1 MSNEIQAESLQFIEE
16 KITELKKQTVNNV
29 LEIGNYLIEAKKQLS
44 HGEWGNWLEEKV
56 KFSQR
61 TANQFMKV
69 AAEFSNSQA
78 ISNLGTTKL
87 FLLLDVPTDKR
98 ESFISENNLESMTTR
113 QMQEKIKSFNNNQ
126 SDVDESKLFYVET
139 NKLKPLPEHDQYFKK
154 INGNAWI
161 DFLRSVQTSG
171 IIEPVLINQDKLI
184 ISGHERV
191 RACRALDI
199 KTVPCYIKK
208 YTDSEKYFK
217 EDIMLRDC
225 LTSNL
230 KFCSDDFDIAW
241 NALKEHGWL

>member
-1 MSNEIQAESLQFIEE
+1 
-16 KITELKKQTVNNV
+16 
-29 LEIGNYLIEAKKQLS
+29 
-44 HGEWGNWLEEKV
+44 
-56 KFSQR
+56 
-61 TANQFMKV
+61 MKV

-98 ESFISENNLESMTTR
+98 ETFISKNNLESMTTR
-113 QMQEKIKSFNNNQ
+113 QLQEKIKSFNNNQ
-126 SDVDESKLFYVET
+126 SEADESKLFHVGID
-139 NKLKPLPEHDQYFKK
+139 KLKPLPEHNQYFKK
-154 INGNAWI
+154 IKGNAWI

-191 RACRALDI
+191 RACQALDI

-208 YTDSEKYFK
+208 YTDSEEYSK
-217 EDIMLRDC
+217 EDTMLRDC

-241 NALKEHGWL
+241 NALKEHGWV